1 MITEQRITLD
11 GSAGVTLEASLAL
24 PAGAGAGVVVC
35 HPHPLYGGDMDNPLV
50 LTLRDACHGAGVA
63 TLRFNFRGTGRST
76 GRHDNG
82 NGERDDVRVALAALG
97 KRLPVT
103 ATVALAGYSFGAAMA
118 SALAAAGER
127 LGGLALIA
135 PPLAFSTDRSS
146 APPPNVSGPILV
158 VAGDRDEYCPV
169 SDLDDLR
176 TRWPDADV
184 RTVHGADHFFGGRSA
199 PLIEVLAG
207 WAAAV
212 ASARG

>member
-1 MITEQRITLD
+1 MITEHRITLD
-11 GSAGVTLEASLAL
+11 GSAGVALEASLAL
-24 PAGAGAGVVVC
+24 PVGAGAGVVVC

-50 LTLRDACHGAGVA
+50 LTARDACHRAGAA

-76 GRHDNG
+76 GHHDHG
-82 NGERDDVRVALAALG
+82 NGERDDVRAALAALG
-97 KRLPVT
+97 KRLPVG
-103 ATVALAGYSFGAAMA
+103 ATIALAGYSFGAAMA
-118 SALAAAGER
+118 AAVAAAGDR

-135 PPLAFSTDRSS
+135 PPLTSTVGRSS

-169 SDLDDLR
+169 SELEALR
-176 TRWPDADV
+176 TRWPAADV

-199 PLIEVLAG
+199 PLIEALAG

-212 ASARG
+212 ASGRG